1 MAEEK
6 KTSDSEHSPTEGS
19 QSSPTSPGKLKKLTS
34 DKKRLA
40 ALIFVIVL
48 ILSGLIGLGLWWKKT
63 RAAAHSTHD
72 KTAIKAVKGG
82 NEEEDEDPAH
92 PPIFMPIDK
101 IVIKLHR
108 GSAPVDH
115 YLQVAINLRLT
126 GAKVNEKIK
135 LYLPIIQHESM
146 LILSSK
152 EFDWLDDVNHK
163 KQLAIELRDKINKII
178 KGTPEEGIKAV
189 YFDSFILQ

>member
-6 KTSDSEHSPTEGS
+6 KAPDAEHMPAEGTESSTASPS
-19 QSSPTSPGKLKKLTS
+19 KLKQLMS

-40 ALIFVIVL
+40 ALLFVVII
-48 ILSGLIGLGLWWKKT
+48 ILSGVIGLVIWWKKT
-63 RAAAHSTHD
+63 RAAALGHN
-72 KTAIKAVKGG
+72 KPVVKVMKSA
-82 NEEEDEDPAH
+82 NEEEEEDPNQ
-92 PPIFMPIDK
+92 PPVFMPIDK
-101 IVIKLHR
+101 IIIKLRR
-108 GSAPVDH
+108 GNAPVDH

-126 GAKVNEKIK
+126 NAKVNDKIK
-135 LYLPIIQHESM
+135 QYLPIIQHESM

-152 EFDWLDDVNHK
+152 EFDWLDDVDHK

-178 KGTPEEGIKAV
+178 KGTPTEGIKAV